1 MRHLILAWLA
11 LTVAGGVVGI
21 HLALVR
27 LSAAFEAEAE
37 TAYRAL
43 AQGLREHEVLLETLA
58 LLQPPAPTAGPVSA
72 EQRLSGL
79 YPAVLRLLRQ
89 DPRSPWP
96 AEWAPVLEAG
106 EGRSRQ
112 TARSV
117 LVPFDLAAGR
127 YWLVRSAEPAS
138 FALQVDLR
146 QLAAQSVQ
154 GALAGRAGA
163 AVWLEHEGVRHVVAP
178 GATAVDEGARRAFAF
193 RRRLAMDGLPVDFVA
208 QRQVDALALPW
219 TGLAAWF
226 LATSVVALGVA
237 GWWIGTAARGA
248 RREAAADAA
257 DRRLRRADPRDLRSA
272 AAAGGALAVVVPQ
285 PARAPLRVTLRE
297 LDAEPPELL
306 VARGAIRQAAR
317 RSQRAA
323 QAIERLRRGA
333 ESPGVDA
340 PLQRVDWLEIL
351 GDALEL
357 VEPECARL
365 GVVPLRLVDDAVREV
380 RADPAALEQIVHHL
394 LSRALQAL
402 RDVPQPQ
409 RHLELSVSAPDDTL
423 AELSVRHT
431 GAGLSP
437 AEAAQLASPP
447 STGDVPWQPIARCA
461 ALAAGMGGRLQ
472 GGAEAPAETVL
483 RLTLPRAAT

>member
-1 MRHLILAWLA
+1 MGSRMRHLMLAWLA

-37 TAYRAL
+37 SAHRAL

-79 YPAVLRLLRQ
+79 YPSVLRLLRQ
-89 DPRSPWP
+89 DQRSPWP

-106 EGRSRQ
+106 ESRSRQ

-127 YWLVRSAEPAS
+127 YWLVRSAAPAS

-163 AVWLEHEGVRHVVAP
+163 TVWLEHEGGRHVVTP
-178 GATAVDEGARRAFAF
+178 GAAAVDEGAGRAFVF

-208 QRQVDALALPW
+208 RRQVDALALPW

-226 LATSVVALGVA
+226 LATSVGALAIA

-248 RREAAADAA
+248 RREATTDPA
-257 DRRLRRADPRDLRSA
+257 DRQPPRGGLRDPR
-272 AAAGGALAVVVPQ
+272 AGPADGGVPAVVASP
-285 PARAPLRVTLRE
+285 PARPPLRVTLRE
-297 LDAEPPELL
+297 LDAEPPEL
-306 VARGAIRQAAR
+306 AR
-317 RSQRAA
+317 R
-323 QAIERLRRGA
+323 
-333 ESPGVDA
+333 
-340 PLQRVDWLEIL
+340 
-351 GDALEL
+351 
-357 VEPECARL
+357 CA
-365 GVVPLRLVDDAVREV
+365 
-380 RADPAALEQIVHHL
+380 
-394 LSRALQAL
+394 
-402 RDVPQPQ
+402 
-409 RHLELSVSAPDDTL
+409 
-423 AELSVRHT
+423 
-431 GAGLSP
+431 
-437 AEAAQLASPP
+437 
-447 STGDVPWQPIARCA
+447 
-461 ALAAGMGGRLQ
+461 
-472 GGAEAPAETVL
+472 
-483 RLTLPRAAT
+483 